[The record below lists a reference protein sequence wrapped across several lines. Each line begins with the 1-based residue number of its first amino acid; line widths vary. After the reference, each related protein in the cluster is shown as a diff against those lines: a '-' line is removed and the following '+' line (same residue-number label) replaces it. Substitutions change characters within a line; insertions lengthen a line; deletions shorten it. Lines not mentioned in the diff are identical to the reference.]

1 MKILKSTDN
10 LTMKQMYDLTRNPET
25 ERMSNHVGESIDVV
39 AYMVRE
45 EEKGDTGEVVTITSI
60 LTGTGTIFATNSA
73 TFAREFCGMLELAAE
88 CGEAVHRIYI
98 TQGVSKKGREYVT
111 CVLEG

>member
-10 LTMKQMYDLTRNPET
+10 LSMKQLYDLTHNPET
-25 ERMSNHVGESIDVV
+25 ERMSNHVGESIDVA

-60 LTGTGTIFATNSA
+60 LTGTGAIYATNSA
-73 TFAREFCGMLELAAE
+73 TFAREFCNMLELAAQ
-88 CGEAVHRIYI
+88 CGEAVHRLFI

-111 CVLEG
+111 CVLEA